1 MLPRVLFVKIIIRF
15 FDIFPLSSDL
25 LLEHDEDKDRR
36 VLLDYKGSLQKKKKK
51 CNILYIW
58 V

>member
-36 VLLDYKGSLQKKKKK
+36 VLLDYNDCINS
-51 CNILYIW
+51 IS
-58 V
+58 

>member
-15 FDIFPLSSDL
+15 CDIFTLSSDL

-36 VLLDYKGSLQKKKKK
+36 VLLDYNDCINS
-51 CNILYIW
+51 IS
-58 V
+58 